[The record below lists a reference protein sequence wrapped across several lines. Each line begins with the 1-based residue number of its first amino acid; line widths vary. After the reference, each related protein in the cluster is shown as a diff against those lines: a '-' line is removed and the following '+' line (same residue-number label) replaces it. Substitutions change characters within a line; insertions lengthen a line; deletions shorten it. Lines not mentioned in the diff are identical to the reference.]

1 MEVHHKHHIPK
12 KWSEYITEFIMLFSA
27 VTLGFFAENMR
38 ESYIERHREKEYMES
53 LLSDLKKDTAE
64 YRNAT
69 RYIDRQIKGIDS
81 TLQLLIKENWTK
93 EEIKKLYLIN
103 LRILGNRGSEVNT
116 STSAQLKNA
125 GGLRVIKSNEIIN
138 LLSEYWFRNEFVEKY
153 NNIVGDLKL
162 KARDQSYR
170 IYNVFNYTG
179 SNYLQSTRPN
189 KESVDSETITT
200 QNLETDV
207 VDGATLLTKDRLTII
222 EFANRLSHIRNSMQ
236 MVQRK
241 VFQQQNEV
249 ATKNDK
255 YYSARCGQI
264 VLPRLPQSYFGPFLL
279 SAQMEC
285 LAVKTV
291 DLLGNK

>member
-64 YRNAT
+64 YSNAT

-81 TLQLLIKENWTK
+81 TLQLLIKEDWTK

-153 NNIVGDLKL
+153 NDIVGDLKL

-241 VFQQQNEV
+241 VFQQQKEV
-249 ATKNDK
+249 ATKLIEAIK
-255 YYSARCGQI
+255 
-264 VLPRLPQSYFGPFLL
+264 
-279 SAQMEC
+279 
-285 LAVKTV
+285 KTY
-291 DLLGNK
+291 GE